1 MYNHTFEAIAARS
14 LDPQSSELLLAQ
26 SGDVSVFYSPFDH
39 VRYTAKVA
47 IVGITP
53 GAQQSANALAAAH
66 SALKRGDSL
75 KDALR
80 QAKDTASFSG
90 AMRSNLVAMLDHV
103 GVAKWLDISSTASLW
118 GADLHLAHFTSV
130 LRYPVFVGGKD
141 YGGSSPDMLT
151 HPLLRQQ
158 IDSWFGEELRQ
169 LSDVL
174 WVPLGD
180 KVARALSAAAERS
193 KTKPRVLEGLPH
205 PSGANAERI
214 AYFLGRKARESLSA
228 KTNAAK
234 LDAARARAETTM
246 RALLA
251 G

>member
-1 MYNHTFEAIAARS
+1 MENRFHSAIAARS
-14 LDPQSSELLLAQ
+14 LNPQDSELKIAQ
-26 SGDVSVFYSPFDH
+26 DGNVAVYYSPFDY
-39 VRYTAKVA
+39 VRPTARVV

-53 GAQQSANALAAAH
+53 GAQQSGNALTAAH
-66 SALKRGDSL
+66 NALERGASL
-75 KDALR
+75 EDALR
-80 QAKDTASFSG
+80 SAKDFASFSG

-103 GVAKWLDISSTASLW
+103 GVAQWLGIPSTASLW
-118 GADLHLAHFTSV
+118 AENLDLAHFTSV

-141 YGGSSPDMLT
+141 YSGSSPDMLT

-158 IDSWFGEELRQ
+158 IDSWFGRELEQ
-169 LSDVL
+169 LPNAL

-180 KVARALSAAAERS
+180 KVAKVLSSVAARKGLS
-193 KTKPRVLEGLPH
+193 PRVLDGLPH

-214 AYFLGRKARESLSA
+214 SYFLGRKTREALSP

-234 LDAARARAETTM
+234 IDGAKSRATATM

-251 G
+251 V